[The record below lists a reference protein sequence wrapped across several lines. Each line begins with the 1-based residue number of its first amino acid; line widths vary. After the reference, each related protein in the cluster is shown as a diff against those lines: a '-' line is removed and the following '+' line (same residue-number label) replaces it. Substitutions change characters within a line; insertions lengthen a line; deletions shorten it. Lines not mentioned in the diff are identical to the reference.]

1 MSFLYRL
8 GYFLSGFSAGL
19 IILFFLFNGKRTQCN
34 YGPEARV
41 INNLSEKNWET
52 KTALLPGM
60 SLDSTSVQLLLKHAA
75 VNFSQS
81 DTKRDSCKRYSLA
94 GYYREKEI
102 SWEVENCKKTVYII
116 YITSKP

>member
-8 GYFLSGFSAGL
+8 SYFLGGFSAGL
-19 IILFFLFNGKRTQCN
+19 FILFFLFNGKRTQCN

-52 KTALLPGM
+52 KTALLSGM
-60 SLDSTSVQLLLKHAA
+60 SLDSTSVQLLLKHAS
-75 VNFSQS
+75 VNFSES

-102 SWEVENCKKTVYII
+102 SWEVENCKKKVYII
-116 YITSKP
+116 DIVLKP

>member
-8 GYFLSGFSAGL
+8 GYFLGGFSAGL
-19 IILFFLFNGKRTQCN
+19 VILFFLFNGKRTQCN

-60 SLDSTSVQLLLKHAA
+60 SLDSTSVQLLLNMPLLILVK
-75 VNFSQS
+75 V
-81 DTKRDSCKRYSLA
+81 TL
-94 GYYREKEI
+94 KEI
-102 SWEVENCKKTVYII
+102 AASDI
-116 YITSKP
+116 P

>member
-1 MSFLYRL
+1 MSFLYRI

-19 IILFFLFNGKRTQCN
+19 VILFFLFNGKRTQCN

-60 SLDSTSVQLLLKHAA
+60 SLDSTSVQLLLKHAS
-75 VNFSQS
+75 VNFSES
-81 DTKRDSCKRYSLA
+81 DTKRDSCKRYAISS
-94 GYYREKEI
+94 YYDNKSI
-102 SWEVENCKKTVYII
+102 ALEVENCAKTVYINA
-116 YITSKP
+116 ITFKP

>member
-8 GYFLSGFSAGL
+8 GYFLGGFSAGL
-19 IILFFLFNGKRTQCN
+19 VVLFFLFNGKRTQCN

-52 KTALLPGM
+52 KTALLSGM
-60 SLDSTSVQLLLKHAA
+60 SLDSTSVQLLLKHAS
-75 VNFSQS
+75 VNFSES

-116 YITSKP
+116 DIVLKP